1 MDWYQRYLFPMDVS
15 ITRLQTVMAVAHRMV
30 GVIPQAI
37 LLLVALPQQHRVAL
51 ICKFQFRSSMATPF
65 HVSCQCNWLTHYS
78 MPIRQNSGSSTPR
91 TRPPATTLNIPGMTR
106 SRVSPDGRI
115 AERDVASKLVII
127 MVGLPARGKSYIT
140 KKIQRYLSWQQHN
153 SQIFNVGNRRRVAAG
168 AQPGSDNATQ
178 TQPRTM
184 PATNTDAR
192 PGTATA
198 SGTMDAPT
206 QAAHILLN
214 GVEPGQNQDSASRDH
229 SEEPPTRVTPMEP
242 FDQSAEFFDP
252 SNARASQV
260 REQVAISTLDELLD
274 YLLLQ
279 GGSVGIL
286 DATNS
291 TIERRKRLFNR
302 VKERDSKLGI
312 LFIES
317 ICEDQGVRTSSLV
330 AKLALTVSL

>member
-1 MDWYQRYLFPMDVS
+1 MSTVLMIDSIPM
-15 ITRLQTVMAVAHRMV
+15 
-30 GVIPQAI
+30 
-37 LLLVALPQQHRVAL
+37 
-51 ICKFQFRSSMATPF
+51 
-65 HVSCQCNWLTHYS
+65 
-78 MPIRQNSGSSTPR
+78 RQNSGTTTPR

-153 SQIFNVGNRRRVAAG
+153 SRIFNVGNRRRVAAG
-168 AQPGSDNATQ
+168 QHSGPANSSNQTTSHARTGSMSSRQ
-178 TQPRTM
+178 
-184 PATNTDAR
+184 
-192 PGTATA
+192 GTGIA

-214 GVEPGQNQDSASRDH
+214 GLDPSQFHDHMLMERPIENQQAMPVTEP
-229 SEEPPTRVTPMEP
+229 M
-242 FDQSAEFFDP
+242 DQTAEFFDP
-252 SNARASQV
+252 SNERASQV
-260 REQVAISTLDELLD
+260 REQVALSTLDELLD

-279 GGSVGIL
+279 GGSAGIL

-291 TIERRKRLFNR
+291 TLERRKLLFKR
-302 VKERDSKLGI
+302 IKERNSKLGI

-317 ICEDQGVRTSSLV
+317 ICEDQGVSFLQQ
-330 AKLALTVSL
+330 